1 MLRRPLGVGLND
13 KNDKN
18 EGLETIKT
26 ILKKFDFVDFKGLEN
41 EGLKG

>member
-1 MLRRPLGVGLND
+1 VLGRPLGVGLND

-26 ILKKFDFVDFKGLEN
+26 IVGKFDFKG
-41 EGLKG
+41 KRY